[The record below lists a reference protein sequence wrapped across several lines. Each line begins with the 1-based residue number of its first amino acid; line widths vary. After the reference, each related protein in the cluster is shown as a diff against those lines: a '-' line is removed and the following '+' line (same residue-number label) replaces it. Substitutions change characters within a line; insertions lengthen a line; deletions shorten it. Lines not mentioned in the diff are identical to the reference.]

1 VRPVSLTEK
10 RRVGSNLDTL
20 EHIRMPTCQ
29 HCGSH
34 VTKDYVRVFAP
45 DGEEAPRVCPNCQTM
60 IRDGATVRRA
70 RSNRR

>member
-1 VRPVSLTEK
+1 
-10 RRVGSNLDTL
+10 
-20 EHIRMPTCQ
+20 MPTCQ